1 MGWGWGVGCQ
11 RSVTQVILFHSLTNK
26 INRCYKSS
34 TPTNPDPLELHWPSR
49 VSSTSAEAE
58 LKAWGGSGKQ

>member
-1 MGWGWGVGCQ
+1 MGGGGGQ
-11 RSVTQVILFHSLTNK
+11 RSVTQKVIPFHSLTNK

-58 LKAWGGSGKQ
+58 LKASGGSGKQ